1 MKEGS
6 MMPIGEASERADL
19 VVVGSGVAGLSA
31 ALTAA
36 TQGARVVVLTAGEP
50 LSGSSPNAQGGIA
63 AAIGFDD
70 DPALH
75 AADTLAV
82 GAGLND
88 AHAVEILVT
97 EGRARVQELLAQ
109 GVPFD
114 GGPDHPVLG
123 LEAGHRRRR
132 IVHANGAATGRAV
145 TAALLA
151 QAVAHPRIQIQAH
164 TPVERLLMS
173 GLRVTGAVSGQRTF
187 QGRAVVLATGGY
199 ASLFARTTNAPES
212 RGQGLVLAWEAGA
225 TLADLEF
232 VQFHPTAL
240 AVPGLPAFLLSEA
253 LRGEGALV
261 VDADGKQIV
270 NPLLPRDQVARAIAR
285 HLYTRGPVYLTL
297 QHLDPVFVREHFASL
312 AAQLACW
319 DIDLARDPLPIA
331 PAAHYCMGGV
341 RTDDRGRSDV
351 PGLYVA
357 GEAACTGVQGA
368 NRLASNSLLEC
379 LVFGRLAGRAAL
391 DDGALTA
398 AAWDAGPLPEDG
410 ARACDW
416 HEIGPLGARTSRT
429 SRLASP
435 GVRHFMGG
443 GGASGDLERIGSD
456 ESAAPDAFPAAAGI
470 LCAIRPQPEAR
481 SASLAEALDQDLG
494 VERDA
499 VRLTALLDRLEGDV
513 TGPALVAGLAARAA
527 LLRRESRGAHF
538 RTDHPETQPAWQGRI
553 LWRRDQ
559 PPTFERI
566 IE

>member
-1 MKEGS
+1 MKEELRMATGRVND
-6 MMPIGEASERADL
+6 RADL

-36 TQGARVVVLTAGEP
+36 AQGARVVVLTAGEP
-50 LSGSSPNAQGGIA
+50 LSGSSPWAQGGIA

-88 AHAVEILVT
+88 AHAVEVLVT

-114 GGPDHPVLG
+114 GGPEHPVLG

-151 QAVAHPRIQIQAH
+151 QATAHPRIQIHAN
-164 TPVERLLMS
+164 TPVERLIMD
-173 GLRVTGAVSGQRTF
+173 GLRVIGAVSGEEHTF
-187 QGRAVVLATGGY
+187 QGRAVILTTGGY

-212 RGQGLVLAWEAGA
+212 RGQGLVLAWEVGA
-225 TLADLEF
+225 ALADLEF

-261 VDADGKQIV
+261 VDADGQQIV
-270 NPLLPRDQVARAIAR
+270 DPLLPRDQVARAIAR
-285 HLYTRGPVYLTL
+285 HLYTHGPVYLTL
-297 QHLDPVFVREHFASL
+297 QHLDPAFVRGHFASL
-312 AAQLACW
+312 AVQLARW
-319 DIDLARDPLPIA
+319 DIDLARDRLPIA

-341 RTDDRGRSDV
+341 RTDDMGRSDV

-379 LVFGRLAGRAAL
+379 LVFGRLAAHAAL
-391 DDGALTA
+391 DDGSLTA
-398 AAWDAGPLPEDG
+398 AAWHTGPLPENGLRINPGWQGRPDTSGWVRRHGVGMDG
-410 ARACDW
+410 
-416 HEIGPLGARTSRT
+416 S
-429 SRLASP
+429 
-435 GVRHFMGG
+435 
-443 GGASGDLERIGSD
+443 GASGAMEDLRLRSHGSD
-456 ESAAPDAFPAAAGI
+456 GATAVADQGWAAV
-470 LCAIRPQPEAR
+470 
-481 SASLAEALDQDLG
+481 SLAEALDRNLG

-499 VRLTALLDRLEGDV
+499 TRLTTLLDQVAGDSTSEG
-513 TGPALVAGLAARAA
+513 LVAGLAARAA
-527 LLRRESRGAHF
+527 LLRSESRGAHF
-538 RTDHPETQPAWQGRI
+538 RTDYPETRPEWQGRI

-559 PPTFERI
+559 PPALERI